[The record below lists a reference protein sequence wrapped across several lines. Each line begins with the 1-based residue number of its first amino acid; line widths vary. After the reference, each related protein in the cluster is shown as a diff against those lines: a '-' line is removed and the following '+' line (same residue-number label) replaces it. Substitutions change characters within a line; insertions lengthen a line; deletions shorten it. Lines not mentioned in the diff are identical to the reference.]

1 MLITI
6 IIPAE
11 REFDK
16 GDTRVSISY
25 STGESIGSYI
35 NNYRLKYGKAL
46 GGFAQIDNIDKFP
59 F

>member
-16 GDTRVSISY
+16 GDTRASISY
-25 STGESIGSYI
+25 STGESLGRCID
-35 NNYRLKYGKAL
+35 NYRWKYGKAL
-46 GGFAQIDNIDKFP
+46 GGFSQIDNML
-59 F
+59 